1 MFARVLTV
9 LDSRADHRDAL
20 VLGAQLTDEDGTL
33 LVAHV
38 LQTVPV
44 PLHGTA
50 RDVARRRTRLSD
62 CSDEVYATLGP
73 DPRVHYLPVSGLLL
87 ADAAIVLAQREQAQ
101 AIVIGQNLLTRGGG
115 DARDLVARAPCP
127 VAVAPY
133 GHRFGRGSALARIA
147 LACTDDDV
155 SAMLREAR
163 TPVLLLPG
171 AGAALRLNTACPE
184 PKASMSDASPDSST
198 SDAVSSPSSTSTSC
212 STVSSTPPRT

>member
-1 MFARVLTV
+1 
-9 LDSRADHRDAL
+9 
-20 VLGAQLTDEDGTL
+20 
-33 LVAHV
+33 
-38 LQTVPV
+38 
-44 PLHGTA
+44 
-50 RDVARRRTRLSD
+50 
-62 CSDEVYATLGP
+62 
-73 DPRVHYLPVSGLLL
+73 VHYLPVSGLLL